1 MDEILRRFVPQN
13 EVDQGPVI
21 SSEARNP
28 YDDSLE
34 GFFCRTVLIISL
46 ER

>member
-1 MDEILRRFVPQN
+1 MDEILRHFVLQN
-13 EVDQGPVI
+13 DMDQGPVI

-28 YDDSLE
+28 YDAAFE
-34 GFFCRTVLIISL
+34 GSFCRTVLIISL